1 MYQEAE
7 EEGEVLKLIANKRA
21 PGRTEPTNG
30 RFCVPPM
37 YRGDG
42 SEVSLIEKREL
53 GSIAREFQ
61 NRVEGEVWEQLRHLF
76 LALLKEYNERMGLAP
91 PAGNPLVL
99 ANIAHQQDDAV

>member
-61 NRVEGEVWEQLRHLF
+61 NRVEGEVGTAEASVSGTVKRVQRAH
-76 LALLKEYNERMGLAP
+76 GLGSAS
-91 PAGNPLVL
+91 
-99 ANIAHQQDDAV
+99 